1 MGFLFFDRLKETVVI
16 NIPKP
21 YKIKKEW
28 LNKAVYSP
36 YPLKDKNSNC
46 IYKGYKRDRFIS

>member
-36 YPLKDKNSNC
+36 HPLKDKNSNC
-46 IYKGYKRDRFIS
+46 IYKGYKRVRFIS